1 MLRTLSASGNTLC
14 AILEV
19 AYKGLLQ
26 LCVVINPIMQIFFL
40 FFSMVLSKYG
50 LDCLFY
56 GIFSIDWILLLIFR
70 NVILG
75 SFWVMGLG
83 CHPSHVQ
90 NNKFQTRYAICF
102 ITSNIFTLYNDFP
115 ICYSSHAQ
123 NNKFQTR
130 SGIRFASPN
139 ALAQNLLFYA
149 V

>member
-1 MLRTLSASGNTLC
+1 MLRTLSVSGNTLC
-14 AILEV
+14 AILGGT
-19 AYKGLLQ
+19 YKGLLQ

-40 FFSMVLSKYG
+40 FFDMVLSKYG

-83 CHPSHVQ
+83 CHPSHTQ
-90 NNKFQTRYAICF
+90 NSKFQTRYSILLIASY
-102 ITSNIFTLYNDFP
+102 TFTLYNDFQVSHP
-115 ICYSSHAQ
+115 SHAQ

-139 ALAQNLLFYA
+139 TLASNLLF
-149 V
+149 

>member
-1 MLRTLSASGNTLC
+1 MLHTLSASGNTLY

-26 LCVVINPIMQIFFL
+26 LCVVINPIMRIFFL
-40 FFSMVLSKYG
+40 FFGMVLSKYG

-83 CHPSHVQ
+83 CHP
-90 NNKFQTRYAICF
+90 I
-102 ITSNIFTLYNDFP
+102 
-115 ICYSSHAQ
+115 HA
-123 NNKFQTR
+123 
-130 SGIRFASPN
+130 
-139 ALAQNLLFYA
+139 
-149 V
+149 